1 MRVVYDTSVL
11 ATLLSRRDQILWLQR
26 EVSSNRITL
35 ITSPFIM
42 SELETALSSKFG
54 LTKQGGKTRTRLLAR
69 VSVVV
74 QPTDIAK
81 VARDTNDDMIL
92 ATAVEGEASYLITL
106 DKDLLV
112 LKEYRGILIVT
123 PTEFSKLQP

>member
-11 ATLLSRRDQILWLQR
+11 VTILSRRDQILWLQHK
-26 EVSSNRITL
+26 VASNRITL

-42 SELETALSSKFG
+42 NELETVLSSKFG
-54 LTKQGGKTRTRLLAR
+54 LTKQSAKTRTRLLAR

-74 QPTDIAK
+74 QPTAVKK
-81 VARDTNDDMIL
+81 VVRDGNDDMIL
-92 ATAVEGEASYLITL
+92 ATALAGKASHIITL

-112 LKEYRGILIVT
+112 LKGHSGILIVT
-123 PTEFSKLQP
+123 PTEFSKLKP